1 MSWNDTVSTVVEL
14 LSALHLLKCASCCC
28 LLSVPLLI
36 LCIASLLCCSSSA
49 RLGHNRMLYL
59 NTRVYSLYWDISLL
73 CLSRA
78 SVEQLTARSLRA
90 RTVHIYR
97 FDFPPQRSTS
107 DAKRSCPFPS
117 SAIKTAVSSTSHLL
131 FQHRFAIFVPRVR
144 AHLVQLRRTPP
155 NALRAS
161 HAPSSRASPHDAL
174 LTFLIADRTPPP
186 LPPWHAPWPRARIR
200 GAPGGRGERASAQL
214 WAAVRA
220 IFFLA
225 TMA

>member
-1 MSWNDTVSTVVEL
+1 MPSAPLLFLCHALPLL
-14 LSALHLLKCASCCC
+14 LS
-28 LLSVPLLI
+28 
-36 LCIASLLCCSSSA
+36 CCSSSA

-97 FDFPPQRSTS
+97 FDFPPPRSTS

-144 AHLVQLRRTPP
+144 LSPK
-155 NALRAS
+155 
-161 HAPSSRASPHDAL
+161 SRMSFCKFTEL
-174 LTFLIADRTPPP
+174 
-186 LPPWHAPWPRARIR
+186 
-200 GAPGGRGERASAQL
+200 
-214 WAAVRA
+214 
-220 IFFLA
+220 LA
-225 TMA
+225 TDSPYGVDTVVPFSQTAAGKYRLTTHFIDFARGCSIASQK

>member
-1 MSWNDTVSTVVEL
+1 MP
-14 LSALHLLKCASCCC
+14 HLT
-28 LLSVPLLI
+28 

-59 NTRVYSLYWDISLL
+59 NTRVYSLYWDITLL

-161 HAPSSRASPHDAL
+161 HVPSSRASPHDAL

-186 LPPWHAPWPRARIR
+186 LPPLACTLSARAD
-200 GAPGGRGERASAQL
+200 PGRSWWSG
-214 WAAVRA
+214 
-220 IFFLA
+220 
-225 TMA
+225 